1 MAEALPHHDEIRV
14 PTALLIAAGI
24 MIALVIGFVALSRAT
39 GIGQQQPMAYEAAE
53 TLSVRFVDEADGGV
67 GVYAADDGQ
76 PVHIYAPETGG
87 FVRTALRSMALE
99 RKREAVSPEVPFT
112 LVRTVT
118 GRFILE
124 DPATDNT
131 VLLNAFADGNAE
143 SFAVIFDPETETP

>member
-14 PTALLIAAGI
+14 PTTFLVVTGLV
-24 MIALVIGFVALSRAT
+24 IALVIGFVALSRTT
-39 GIGQQQPMAYEAAE
+39 GIGQQKPMAYDAAE
-53 TLSVRFVDEADGGV
+53 TLNVRFVDEADGGV
-67 GVYAADDGQ
+67 GVYAADDGR
-76 PVHIYAPETGG
+76 PVHIYPPTTGG

-124 DPATDNT
+124 DPATRNT

-143 SFAVIFDPETETP
+143 SFAVIFETEATTP